1 MPISFGAVTEKQINT
16 RKQNLQ
22 EKDMDFTEAIQKAE
36 YGFLRDPS
44 KIRGR
49 LCYLTVS
56 GSYAYG
62 TNNDNS
68 DLDIRG
74 IAVENHED
82 LLLGKGMEQYEDT
95 TTDTVVYGLQKYVS
109 ICRGCNPNALEMLG
123 TRPDHVLFMDAAG
136 KLLRD
141 NIELFLSKK
150 AYQTF
155 AGYATSQL
163 RRIQNAMAH
172 DSYPEAE
179 KERHIKRSIEN
190 MMLFVKEE
198 YSVHEGTF
206 DFGIEDAETNPHLV
220 VSVHVEDMPLR
231 KFNDV
236 NSHIHTMLRNYDKLN
251 HRNRKKDEAH
261 LRKHAMHLVRLY
273 LTGIDILR
281 GNGVQTYRE
290 KELSLLRDIRA
301 GKTSM
306 EEVFKLAEGF
316 EEEIKDAY
324 AHSKLPAMPDNK
336 AIDNLLLRIYRE
348 RV

>member
-1 MPISFGAVTEKQINT
+1 MNFAETIKQP
-16 RKQNLQ
+16 
-22 EKDMDFTEAIQKAE
+22 E
-36 YGFLRDPS
+36 YKFLHDPS
-44 KIRGR
+44 QIHGT

-62 TNNDNS
+62 TNNENS

-74 IAVENHED
+74 VAIED
-82 LLLGKGMEQYEDT
+82 RDALLLGKGMAQYEDKG
-95 TTDTVVYGLQKYVS
+95 TDTVVFGLQKFVS

-123 TRPDHVLFMDAAG
+123 TRPEHVLFMDDAG

-179 KERHIKRSIEN
+179 KERHIKKSIDN

-206 DFGIEDAETNPHLV
+206 DFSIADEETNPHLV
-220 VSVHVEDMPLR
+220 VSVNVKNMPLR
-231 KFNDV
+231 KYNDV
-236 NSHIHTMLRNYDKLN
+236 NSHLYTMLHNYDKLN

-281 GNGVQTYRE
+281 GNGVHTYRE
-290 KELSLLRDIRA
+290 KELPLLRDIRA
-301 GKTSM
+301 GKVSM
-306 EEVFKLAEGF
+306 EEVFKMAEDF
-316 EEEIKDAY
+316 ETEIEDAY
-324 AHSKLPAMPDNK
+324 IHSRLPATPDNE

-348 RV
+348 CEHQDEAG

>member
-1 MPISFGAVTEKQINT
+1 MNFKDAIKQP
-16 RKQNLQ
+16 
-22 EKDMDFTEAIQKAE
+22 E
-36 YGFLRDPS
+36 YEFLHDPS
-44 KIRGR
+44 KIRGT

-62 TNNDNS
+62 TNNENS

-74 IAVENHED
+74 VAIEARDD
-82 LLLGKGMEQYEDT
+82 LLLGNGMEQYEDKG
-95 TTDTVVYGLQKYVS
+95 TDTVVYGLQKYVS
-109 ICRGCNPNALEMLG
+109 ICRNCNPNALEMLG
-123 TRPDHVLFMDAAG
+123 TRPEHVLYMDAVG

-172 DSYPEAE
+172 DSYPEEE
-179 KERHIKRSIEN
+179 KARHIKKSIDN
-190 MMLFVKEE
+190 MMLFVKDE
-198 YSVHEGTF
+198 YDLHEGTF
-206 DFGIEDAETNPHLV
+206 DFGIADGEDGPRLV
-220 VSVHVEDMPLR
+220 ASVSVEKMPLR
-231 KFNDV
+231 KFIDV
-236 NSHIHTMLRNYDKLN
+236 NSHLYTLLRNYDKLN

-281 GNGVQTYRE
+281 GNGVHTYRE
-290 KELSLLRDIRA
+290 KDLPLLRDIRA
-301 GKTSM
+301 GKIPM
-306 EEVFKLAEGF
+306 EEVFKMAEDF
-316 EEEIKDAY
+316 EAEIKDAY
-324 AHSKLPAMPDNK
+324 LQSKLPAAPDNK

-348 RV
+348 RW

>member
-1 MPISFGAVTEKQINT
+1 MNFS
-16 RKQNLQ
+16 
-22 EKDMDFTEAIQKAE
+22 EAIKQPE
-36 YGFLRDPS
+36 YEFLHDPS
-44 KIRGR
+44 KIRGK

-62 TNNDNS
+62 TNNENS

-74 IAVENHED
+74 IAIENRDD
-82 LLLGKGMEQYEDT
+82 LLLGNGMEQYEDKV
-95 TTDTVVYGLQKYVS
+95 TDTVVFGLQKFVS
-109 ICRGCNPNALEMLG
+109 ICRGGNPNALKMLG
-123 TRPDHVLFMDAAG
+123 TRPEHILFMDDAG

-179 KERHIKRSIEN
+179 KERHIKKSIDN
-190 MMLFVKEE
+190 MMLFVKDE

-206 DFGIEDAETNPHLV
+206 DFAIADEEMNPHLV
-220 VSVHVEDMPLR
+220 VSVNVNNMPLR
-231 KFNDV
+231 KYNDI
-236 NSHIHTMLRNYDKLN
+236 NSHLYTMLRNYDKLN

-281 GNGVQTYRE
+281 GNGVQTYR
-290 KELSLLRDIRA
+290 KKDLTLLRDIRA
-301 GKTSM
+301 GKIPM
-306 EEVFKLAEGF
+306 EKVFRLAEDF
-316 EEEIKDAY
+316 EAEIKDAY
-324 AHSKLPAMPDNK
+324 LDSKLPAMPDQK
-336 AIDNLLLRIYRE
+336 AIDNLLLRIYRKNFDD
-348 RV
+348 RKAI